1 MFPVPSTEMSAILTE
16 SENITSDLSQLS
28 IQSASLP
35 ESNIENT
42 QTTVNAESHTK
53 DHSSS
58 VSSSKEIFEILAAD
72 KNDQLESSNNQENGD
87 ISSSATTTK
96 AAASAVSAKKPLKSM
111 DSFSWSE
118 AEWVVKIY
126 VDFEGAGDLDDSA
139 ISFVSSFVMLSVCL

>member
-1 MFPVPSTEMSAILTE
+1 MSAILTE

-35 ESNIENT
+35 ESNIEN

-72 KNDQLESSNNQENGD
+72 KNDQLESSDNQENGD